1 MTVCGDVAVE
11 ANETFNVNL
20 SNASDSATITDPTG
34 VGTIENDDVSFSID
48 DVQQLEGQSGTTSFV
63 FTVTKTGT
71 VAGLAGT
78 RTIDYATSSGTATG
92 GLTCPGV
99 DYESTSGSLTF
110 LAADASQTITVTVCG
125 DVAVEANETFN
136 VNLSNASDSAT
147 ITDPTGV
154 GTIENDDVSFSID
167 DVQQLEGQSGTTSFV
182 FTVTKTGTV
191 AGLAGTRTIDYAT
204 SSGTATG
211 GLTCPGVDYESTSG
225 SLTFLAAEPARRS
238 P

>member
-20 SNASDSATITDPTG
+20 SNASDSATITDPNG

-154 GTIENDDVSFSID
+154 GTIENDDVSSQHRRRPAARGPVGHHELRLHRHQD
-167 DVQQLEGQSGTTSFV
+167 RHGRR
-182 FTVTKTGTV
+182 
-191 AGLAGTRTIDYAT
+191 LAGIRYDR
-204 SSGTATG
+204 
-211 GLTCPGVDYESTSG
+211 LRDQQRDRDRRPDLPGRRLRVRP
-225 SLTFLAAEPARRS
+225 AAA
-238 P
+238 